1 MHVAFY
7 RGGSLLCTCLL
18 HTFSKRWFSYRGK
31 RNLDYRCVYV
41 INNVICVKTG
51 LDWQNLRFKMERIR
65 KKGKQDDS
73 SDVTFRFFAD
83 NRRIGRLVV
92 TYQSQFVANSYLLL
106 WAMMQST

>member
-1 MHVAFY
+1 
-7 RGGSLLCTCLL
+7 
-18 HTFSKRWFSYRGK
+18 
-31 RNLDYRCVYV
+31 
-41 INNVICVKTG
+41 
-51 LDWQNLRFKMERIR
+51 MERIR